1 MLRVAIFTSEAVPY
15 AKTGGLGDVASA
27 LPKALN
33 ETGAV
38 DAALFMPL
46 YEQTDRALLR
56 ERLFDNVEVEWAGGI
71 RHAGVWLSEAIGAPV
86 FLIDAP
92 QYFGRNSIYGFRDDH
107 ERFAFFCRA
116 ALATLRRM
124 GQPPDIVHVN
134 DWPGGFAVAEVRARR
149 LIDSFFARTR
159 TLFSIHNLAYQ
170 GMFEPRDLNP
180 LGFAWGEV
188 HDAFLMNGVASSLKA
203 GLMLSDAL
211 STVSRRYA
219 DEIQTPDQGYGLD
232 WLLRMRRDRLAG
244 ITNGVDYGVWN
255 PATDPHIAANF
266 SVDDLSGKR
275 ACKLA
280 LLRRFSLPEEPE
292 RPLIAIISR
301 LVAQKGYDLI
311 RDAAVAIL
319 ETGAFFV
326 ALGAGAQEY
335 EDFLQ
340 RLRDYAPHRVGI
352 YKGYAGEPLAHQI
365 EAGADMFLM
374 PSLYEPCGLNQMYS
388 MRYGTVPI
396 VRATGG
402 LDDTVEN
409 YNRARGTGNGFKFGE
424 YSARGMLGSIYEALL
439 CYAEPEHWR
448 RVQLNGM
455 RADNSWQAA
464 ARKYVELY
472 RAITRL

>member
-33 ETGAV
+33 GTGEV

-46 YEQTDRALLR
+46 YEGTDRELLR

-71 RHAGVWLSEAIGAPV
+71 QHAGVWLSEAIGAPV

-170 GMFEPRDLNP
+170 GMFEPRDLNA

-219 DEIQTPDQGYGLD
+219 DEIQTPDQG
-232 WLLRMRRDRLAG
+232 
-244 ITNGVDYGVWN
+244 
-255 PATDPHIAANF
+255 
-266 SVDDLSGKR
+266 
-275 ACKLA
+275 
-280 LLRRFSLPEEPE
+280 
-292 RPLIAIISR
+292 
-301 LVAQKGYDLI
+301 
-311 RDAAVAIL
+311 
-319 ETGAFFV
+319 
-326 ALGAGAQEY
+326 
-335 EDFLQ
+335 
-340 RLRDYAPHRVGI
+340 
-352 YKGYAGEPLAHQI
+352 
-365 EAGADMFLM
+365 
-374 PSLYEPCGLNQMYS
+374 
-388 MRYGTVPI
+388 
-396 VRATGG
+396 
-402 LDDTVEN
+402 
-409 YNRARGTGNGFKFGE
+409 
-424 YSARGMLGSIYEALL
+424 
-439 CYAEPEHWR
+439 
-448 RVQLNGM
+448 
-455 RADNSWQAA
+455 
-464 ARKYVELY
+464 
-472 RAITRL
+472 